1 MKIAQ
6 LLFTILFLA
15 FQNAAYASTFDYKS
29 AFDCEGED
37 RFNWY
42 CQGKEEEE
50 KPVEITPPP
59 VVVIPEKKETSPQEP
74 EKPKELVEFEAMQKE
89 LENKLRIAYM
99 EPTEENL
106 KNYIEYQNMV
116 TQKAAIFTDVWKR
129 TLWSTPELDYA
140 QKHPVAQMAKATN
153 QRVLNEKEKLN
164 WADLKDKGY
173 GLFFFYRSDCP
184 YCHQMEFPIR
194 ILSQQTGLEVLPISV
209 DGVLLNEKFPN
220 SVVDSGQAQ
229 MLDVQSTPSLF
240 LVNSKTKDI
249 MPIATG
255 WVSVEEMKKRVY
267 VLTMTKPGENY

>member
-1 MKIAQ
+1 MKVTQ
-6 LLFTILFLA
+6 LLFVFLVLVLQNTA
-15 FQNAAYASTFDYKS
+15 FATTFDYKS

-50 KPVEITPPP
+50 KPVETPPP
-59 VVVIPEKKETSPQEP
+59 VVVIPETKDTSPQESK
-74 EKPKELVEFEAMQKE
+74 KPKELVEFEAMQKE

-129 TLWSTPELDYA
+129 TLWGNPKLDYA
-140 QKHPVAQMAKATN
+140 QKFPVAQMAKATN
-153 QRVLNEKEKLN
+153 QRVINQKEKQN
-164 WADLKDKGY
+164 WESLKEEGY

-184 YCHQMEFPIR
+184 YCHQMANPMR
-194 ILSQQTGLEVLPISV
+194 IVSKQTGLEVLPISV

-220 SVVDSGQAQ
+220 SVEDSGQAQ
-229 MLDVQSTPSLF
+229 TLQVQSTPSLF
-240 LVNSKTKDI
+240 LVNARTKDI

-255 WVSVEEMKKRVY
+255 WVSVEEIKKRIY

>member
-1 MKIAQ
+1 MKVTQ
-6 LLFTILFLA
+6 LLFVFLVLVLQNTA
-15 FQNAAYASTFDYKS
+15 FATTFDYKS

-50 KPVEITPPP
+50 KPVETPPP
-59 VVVIPEKKETSPQEP
+59 VVVIPETKDTSPQESK
-74 EKPKELVEFEAMQKE
+74 KPKELVEFEAMQKE

-99 EPTEENL
+99 DPTEENL

-129 TLWSTPELDYA
+129 TLWGNPELDYA
-140 QKHPVAQMAKATN
+140 QKFPVAQMAKATN
-153 QRVLNEKEKLN
+153 QRVINQKEKQN
-164 WADLKDKGY
+164 WESLKEEGY

-184 YCHQMEFPIR
+184 YCHQMANPIR
-194 ILSQQTGLEVLPISV
+194 IVSKQTGLEVLPISV
-209 DGVLLNEKFPN
+209 DGVLLNDKFPN
-220 SVVDSGQAQ
+220 SVEDSGQAQ
-229 MLDVQSTPSLF
+229 TLQVQSTPSLF
-240 LVNSKTKDI
+240 LVNARTKDI

-255 WVSVEEMKKRVY
+255 WVSVEEIKKRIY